1 MVTKDKLLKEINTP
15 YKNKEKI
22 EKLLLK
28 LLKSPSS
35 WTTIGMNK
43 KLWMRNAVFI
53 GRVSTWPKNWAF
65 SKKEGRKKQFWPALF
80 SGLGAQAMS

>member
-35 WTTIGMNK
+35 
-43 KLWMRNAVFI
+43 
-53 GRVSTWPKNWAF
+53 
-65 SKKEGRKKQFWPALF
+65 
-80 SGLGAQAMS
+80 